1 MQAYDFIDYDGM
13 GETGSTECNILSPSL
28 CRYVN
33 NDPYTIVLLVWTALQ
48 LTWVTMLLFV
58 QLVQISRAMTTYENM
73 RGTHHMHGGRAS
85 EAITSALA
93 AGALSMDEAQL
104 GSDGRGPDPAGAESD
119 GHHHHK
125 TGCFDQW
132 KKILGVDTFVETAL
146 HTDKEKSKR
155 NKNPFSRGCLQ
166 NCKDFWCDP
175 ASVFGRRDNGMAMLD
190 GEVINYTTMY
200 ETPRRMT
207 ATVKPR
213 VRAWDSAGNYERLAA
228 DEQAV

>member
-1 MQAYDFIDYDGM
+1 MKDSGAV
-13 GETGSTECNILSPSL
+13 ECNILPTSL

-33 NDPYTIVLLVWTALQ
+33 SDPYTIILVVWAALQ

-73 RGTHHMHGGRAS
+73 RGTHSGHGHGAS

-93 AGALSMDEAQL
+93 AGTLSMGGAQL
-104 GSDGRGPDPAGAESD
+104 GSEGRGPNPAVGATSG
-119 GHHHHK
+119 GHHHHHRDNA
-125 TGCFDQW
+125 GCFDQW

-146 HTDKEKSKR
+146 HSDKDKSR
-155 NKNPFSRGCLQ
+155 ANRNPFSRGCLK

-175 ASVFGRRDNGMAMLD
+175 APLFGSRENGAAMLD

-200 ETPRRMT
+200 EAPRRMRVT
-207 ATVKPR
+207 KPR
-213 VRAWDSAGNYERLAA
+213 ARNGDASGSYERLAEN
-228 DEQAV
+228 DDNV